1 MRTLRI
7 AVAIDGSENAL
18 RATEHAVFLAKHL
31 PEATLEFI
39 FVVDLSKVK
48 DERLMTQSPESLA
61 LEREKKINP
70 AVKIAEEADITSS
83 VTVLRGQPSQ
93 EIIKYVNSAAIAQL
107 VLGSRGL
114 NAFQEMILGSV
125 SHKVMKHVDCPVT
138 VVS

>member
-1 MRTLRI
+1 MRI

-18 RATEHAVFLAKHL
+18 RATEHTVFLAKHL
-31 PEATLEFI
+31 PDATLEFI
-39 FVVDLSKVK
+39 FVIDLSKVK
-48 DERLMTQSPESLA
+48 DNRLLTQNQESLA

-70 AVKIAEEADITSS
+70 AVKIAEEAGVASS

-93 EIIKYVNSAAIAQL
+93 EIIKYVNGEPIAQL

>member
-1 MRTLRI
+1 MKLRI

-18 RATEHAVFLAKHL
+18 RATKHAVFLAQHL
-31 PEATLEFI
+31 PDATLEFI

-48 DERLMTQSPESLA
+48 DDNLMTQNPESLA
-61 LEREKKINP
+61 LKRENKINP
-70 AVKIAEEADITSS
+70 AVNIAKEAGVISQ

-93 EIIKYVNSAAIAQL
+93 EIIKYVNGQAIAQL

-114 NAFQEMILGSV
+114 NTFQEMILGSV
-125 SHKVMKHVDCPVT
+125 SHKVMKHVTCPVT

>member
-1 MRTLRI
+1 MRI

-31 PEATLEFI
+31 PAATLEFI

-48 DERLMTQSPESLA
+48 DDRLMTQSPESLA
-61 LEREKKINP
+61 LEREKKISP
-70 AVKIAEEADITSS
+70 AVKLAEGAGVTSE

-93 EIIKYVNSAAIAQL
+93 EIIKYVNDQAIAQL

-114 NAFQEMILGSV
+114 NTFQEMVLGSV
-125 SHKVMKHVDCPVT
+125 SHKVMKHVNCPVT

>member
-1 MRTLRI
+1 MKLRI

-18 RATEHAVFLAKHL
+18 RATEYAVFLAQHL
-31 PEATLEFI
+31 PDATLEFI

-48 DERLMTQSPESLA
+48 DDHLLTQSPESLA
-61 LEREKKINP
+61 LERGKKINP
-70 AVKIAEEADITSS
+70 AVKIAEEAGVTSQ

-93 EIIKYVNSAAIAQL
+93 EIIKYVNDGPFAQL

-125 SHKVMKHVDCPVT
+125 SHKVMKHVACPVT